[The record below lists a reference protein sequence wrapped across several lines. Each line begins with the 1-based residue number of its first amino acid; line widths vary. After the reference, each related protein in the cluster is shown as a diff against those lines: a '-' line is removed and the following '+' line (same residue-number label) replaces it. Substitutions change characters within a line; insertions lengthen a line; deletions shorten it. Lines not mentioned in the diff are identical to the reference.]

1 MLFSRKPKALGS
13 ADLYSHSGP
22 LRATYPVE
30 HSKEQSQEI
39 KFYDRKDPYYEFT
52 NFYPC
57 HVVIDGKTWPSTE
70 HYFQAQK
77 FVGTPYVEAIRR
89 FPTAREAFQLSRTP
103 QASRWCRGDW
113 ERVKEDIML
122 KALRCK
128 FNDNPELK
136 KKLLATGN
144 KRLIE
149 HTHNDS
155 YWADGGD
162 GSGKNKLGKLLERVR
177 SELQSPPR
185 DARDLDLE
193 SLTISKSKAEMVPM
207 DSSSPH
213 QSLLKRSNSFS
224 GSTRHK
230 TTAQRMSEWS
240 HYSLTSSSTAGS
252 EQVVTRTE
260 PSHDTIDVTRHD
272 LKSND
277 PFLSHEH
284 RHDRFTVDSPYLTN
298 SLLGTGFL
306 ANAAN
311 QQPSVPAD
319 GVSKSSLKK
328 SHSFSS
334 HYAHSS
340 TVEPSNSV
348 QCVLVSR
355 ENLLTEKPK
364 NVSLTQRHVSSKGDY
379 MTTYR
384 PLHAN
389 TSSMAVVPRTYSY
402 VGAENQRPEF
412 PNDAPSHS
420 SSLRRSSSTSRLHGN
435 TSSRM
440 PESSNPLQANHPSP
454 VIKKVQDKSK
464 YVGAEN
470 QRPGFPNDAPSHP
483 SYLRRSS
490 STSRLHSNTSSRMP
504 ESSNPLQGHLEKSEH
519 SCGSENPSPQIP
531 KDHQSSSLRSDSIF
545 SLISANHPSPVIK
558 RVQDKSKD
566 HSSHSSFSSKIKW
579 TQPSLPERKKT
590 DMNHS
595 DFNILTW
602 VKKKWH

>member
-1 MLFSRKPKALGS
+1 
-13 ADLYSHSGP
+13 
-22 LRATYPVE
+22 
-30 HSKEQSQEI
+30 
-39 KFYDRKDPYYEFT
+39 
-52 NFYPC
+52 
-57 HVVIDGKTWPSTE
+57 
-70 HYFQAQK
+70 
-77 FVGTPYVEAIRR
+77 
-89 FPTAREAFQLSRTP
+89 
-103 QASRWCRGDW
+103 
-113 ERVKEDIML
+113 ML

-389 TSSMAVVPRTYSY
+389 TSTMAVVPRTYSY
-402 VGAENQRPEF
+402 VGAENQRPAF

-440 PESSNPLQANHPSP
+440 PESSNPLQGTSTKHQPLSAIPTSAHSHHILSSVTAWDSQCGSTTGHTPGHLKKSEHSCGSENPSPKIPKDHQSSSLRSDSSLISANHPFP

-470 QRPGFPNDAPSHP
+470 LRPGFPNDAPSHP

-504 ESSNPLQGHLEKSEH
+504 ESSNPLQGTSTKHQPLSVIPTSAHSHHILSSVTACDSQCGSTTNHTPGHLEKSEH

-566 HSSHSSFSSKIKW
+566 HSSHRAYSSFSSKIKW